1 MATCNTNGKLIRY
14 VVGITQGCGNWDDPS
29 VASLASVVPV
39 DAGAPS
45 ALILKSI
52 TRVAGIT
59 LGEEGEVEVP
69 EWDRTAMI
77 ADGKRKLQTLA
88 IQARVD
94 EPFSNIVTSASSAAN
109 ILASY
114 FANRNLVNLNIYL
127 FITGR
132 DWKTL
137 YYYRFVD
144 SQGKKFAQEDQELGS
159 AKLGLVDIDFA
170 PYDAE
175 LYDCAR
181 NQMVGP
187 TVTSNVFDLGTTFCA

>member
-1 MATCNTNGKLIRY
+1 MSCNTNGKIIRY
-14 VVGITQGCGNWDDPS
+14 VMGITQGCGDWADPS

-52 TRVAGIT
+52 TRVGGIS

-69 EWDRTAMI
+69 EWDRTAI
-77 ADGKRKLQTLA
+77 ISDGKRKLQTLTTQVR
-88 IQARVD
+88 ID
-94 EPFSNIVTSASSAAN
+94 GNLEKNVTSSSNSAS
-109 ILASY
+109 ILSSI
-114 FANRNLVNLNIYL
+114 FANRNLVSVNIYL

-132 DWKTL
+132 DWKTM
-137 YYYRFVD
+137 YYYKFTDAQCKRF
-144 SQGKKFAQEDQELGS
+144 GQEDQELGA
-159 AKLGLVDIDFA
+159 AKLGMIDVDFA

-181 NQMVGP
+181 NQIVGES
-187 TVTSNVFDLGTTFCA
+187 VTSNSFDLGTTFCA